1 MLGTTDGVKDAA
13 LAARRA
19 AGPLGHILNLGHGL
33 LPPTPPENVGAF
45 VAAARVNVE
54 AS

>member
-1 MLGTTDGVKDAA
+1 VTSAV

-19 AGPLGHILNLGHGL
+19 AGPVGHIVNLGHGI

-45 VAAARVNVE
+45 VVAAR
-54 AS
+54 APLG